1 MLKLSLGVKLGICAK
16 TISVGDGDKETIS
29 AGDEETVG
37 DGDIGVSVEDGVGVT
52 GKGDKVIVGL
62 RVGVTTDA
70 SLRTELFCFIKIK
83 TKIIT
88 IIVNKEIVKKTNLE

>member
-52 GKGDKVIVGL
+52 GVVVDNYVF
-62 RVGVTTDA
+62 
-70 SLRTELFCFIKIK
+70 SLNLIAFVVAKIYLDGF
-83 TKIIT
+83 T
-88 IIVNKEIVKKTNLE
+88 VFN